1 VCAARDLLSFLGD
14 RHQIIV
20 QTGVTDVTNLT
31 ADDALSEAEK
41 KLKAK
46 SEGLLAN
53 QRQQRDPV
61 EGVALRRSKKKCC
74 DSEELRL
81 ATLAK

>member
-31 ADDALSEAEK
+31 ADALSEAEK
-41 KLKAK
+41 ELKAK
-46 SEGLLAN
+46 SEGLWQISDSREIQSREWL
-53 QRQQRDPV
+53 
-61 EGVALRRSKKKCC
+61 
-74 DSEELRL
+74 SEEARRNAAIL
-81 ATLAK
+81 KNCG